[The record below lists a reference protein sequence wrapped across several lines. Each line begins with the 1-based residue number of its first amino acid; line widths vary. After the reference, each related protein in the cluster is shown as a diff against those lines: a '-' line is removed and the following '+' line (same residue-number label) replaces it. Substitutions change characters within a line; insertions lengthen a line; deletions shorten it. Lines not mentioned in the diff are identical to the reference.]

1 MSDECGQINDHRRQI
16 VRYIEWRLKT
26 VSKFFGEI
34 KAMRAQRCAEY
45 ENVSKLSNLAHD
57 FEEKSKAPISTA
69 AAAAAEYEAADRQ
82 YATQMD
88 DELSP
93 EELQMFEAENIEMY
107 NELNR
112 LSNEVCLHV
121 FLLFYI
127 YFDQEIIFLNI
138 LGKKYRV

>member
-34 KAMRAQRCAEY
+34 KAMRAQRYAEY

-57 FEEKSKAPISTA
+57 FEEKSKATISTA
-69 AAAAAEYEAADRQ
+69 AAVAAEYEAADRQ
-82 YATQMD
+82 YANQMD

-112 LSNEVCLHV
+112 LSNEVCLYV
-121 FLLFYI
+121 FLFNI
-127 YFDQEIIFLNI
+127 YFDQENIFLNI
-138 LGKKYRV
+138 LGEKYRV